1 MYTESSILDRQKWR
15 CPTQIV
21 QVTTPHRFTF
31 SQGQAWILLRAK
43 SQFMAPLLLRPR
55 EHTSSLHDGRDVR
68 VRCLFCLLDVLPKS
82 NAEAGVFVILRIA
95 LSHVLRP
102 PMRREFEQAKTG
114 EHHRVGFGFGNAT
127 HRPKTCP
134 YRNTRNGAE
143 VVCND
148 QEWRAQV

>member
-1 MYTESSILDRQKWR
+1 
-15 CPTQIV
+15 
-21 QVTTPHRFTF
+21 
-31 SQGQAWILLRAK
+31 
-43 SQFMAPLLLRPR
+43 MAPLLLRPR
-55 EHTSSLHDGRDVR
+55 EHTSSLHDGRGVR
-68 VRCLFCLLDVLPKS
+68 VRCLFGLLDVLPKS

-102 PMRREFEQAKTG
+102 PTRREFAQAKTG

-127 HRPKTCP
+127 HRPKTYP
-134 YRNTRNGAE
+134 YRHTRNGAE